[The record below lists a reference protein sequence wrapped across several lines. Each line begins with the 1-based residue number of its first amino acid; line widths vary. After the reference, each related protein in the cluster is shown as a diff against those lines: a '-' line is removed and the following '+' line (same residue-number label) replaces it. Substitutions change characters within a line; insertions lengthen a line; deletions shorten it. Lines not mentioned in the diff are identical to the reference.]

1 MTNNDHGSENKKDKK
16 PPIMAPPNLD
26 VPKLPK
32 FLRFKKRMPR
42 QESNMLAMA
51 SSIGL
56 ALVFAILLGLAL
68 GYWLDKQLGTKPWLT
83 LLCLLLGIIAGF
95 KNIFIISARIEK
107 KQEELKKQKHKVEK
121 TDEQK

>member
-1 MTNNDHGSENKKDKK
+1 MSNSDNDSESKKDRKA
-16 PPIMAPPNLD
+16 PITAPPDLD
-26 VPKLPK
+26 VPKLPQ

-56 ALVFAILLGLAL
+56 SLVFAILLGLAL
-68 GYWLDKQLGTKPWLT
+68 GYWLDEQLGTKPWLT

-95 KNIFIISARIEK
+95 KNLFVISARIEK